1 MNTMNTPPNAMPES
15 SRDSQINDSQIV
27 APAVFAAT
35 RPFYWSLRRELWENR
50 SIYIAPL
57 AVAALILF
65 GFMISTVHLP
75 DKMRAASALDP
86 MKQHEMIEQPYDFAE
101 LLLMGT
107 FLIVAIFYCLD
118 ALHGERRDR
127 SILFWKS
134 LPVSDVTTALSKAS
148 IPLLVLPLLTWTI
161 TVATHWIMLLLGSA
175 VLLGS
180 GQSAAPL
187 WSHLPLFQMWTGLLY
202 HLVVVHGLYFA
213 PVYGWLLLVSGWAR
227 RMAFLWAGLPML
239 AIGVV
244 EKIAFNTSYFA
255 NILGSRLQG
264 GNDAGALSAP
274 GHLMDLPAV
283 LSLARFLIS
292 PGMLIGLAIFA
303 VFLGAAMRLRRYQGP
318 I

>member
-1 MNTMNTPPNAMPES
+1 MNTMNTHSNPLPES
-15 SRDSQINDSQIV
+15 SGESQVI
-27 APAVFAAT
+27 APAAFAAN
-35 RPFYWSLRRELWENR
+35 RPFFWALRRELWENR
-50 SIYIAPL
+50 SLYIAPL

-86 MKQHEMIEQPYDFAE
+86 MNQHEMIEQPYDFAE
-101 LLLMGT
+101 LLLMAT
-107 FLIVAIFYCLD
+107 YLFVAVFYCLD
-118 ALHGERRDR
+118 ALYGERRDR

-134 LPVSDVTTALSKAS
+134 LPVSDVTTVLSKAI
-148 IPLLVLPLLTWTI
+148 IPLLLLPVFIWAV
-161 TVATHWIMLLLGSA
+161 TVATQWCMLLMSSA

-180 GQSAAPL
+180 GQSAAIL
-187 WSHLPLFQMWTGLLY
+187 WRNLPLFQMWTGLLY
-202 HLVVVHGLYFA
+202 HLVVVHGFYFA

-244 EKIAFNTSYFA
+244 EKIAFNTMYFA
-255 NILGSRLQG
+255 NMLGSRLQG
-264 GNDAGALSAP
+264 GDDAGTASAP
-274 GHLMDLPAV
+274 GRMMD
-283 LSLARFLIS
+283 SLAVITLGKFLIS

-303 VFLGAAMRLRRYQGP
+303 AFLVAAIRLRRYQGP

>member
-15 SRDSQINDSQIV
+15 SRDSQINDSQVV
-27 APAVFAAT
+27 APAFLAAT

-65 GFMISTVHLP
+65 GFTISTVHLP

-101 LLLMGT
+101 LLLMAT
-107 FLIVAIFYCLD
+107 YLIIAVFYCLD

-134 LPVSDVTTALSKAS
+134 LPVSDVTTVLSKAS
-148 IPLLVLPLLTWTI
+148 IPLLVLPLLIWAITI
-161 TVATHWIMLLLGSA
+161 ATQWIMLLFSCA

-180 GQSAAPL
+180 GQSAATL
-187 WSHLPLFQMWTGLLY
+187 WRHLPLFQMWMGLLY
-202 HLVVVHGLYFA
+202 HLLFVHGFYFA
-213 PVYGWLLLVSGWAR
+213 PVYGWLMLVSGWAR

-264 GNDAGALSAP
+264 GDDAGALSAP
-274 GHLMDLPAV
+274 GQGMDPLTV
-283 LSLARFLIS
+283 LSLAKFLIS

-303 VFLGAAMRLRRYQGP
+303 VFLAAAMRLRRYQGP

>member
-15 SRDSQINDSQIV
+15 SRDSQINDSQVV
-27 APAVFAAT
+27 APAVLAAT

-86 MKQHEMIEQPYDFAE
+86 MKQDEMIEQPYDFAE

-134 LPVSDVTTALSKAS
+134 LPVSDITTVLSKAS
-148 IPLLVLPLLTWTI
+148 IPLLLLPLLTWAITI
-161 TVATHWIMLLLGSA
+161 ATQWIMLLFSSA

-180 GQSAAPL
+180 GQSAATL
-187 WSHLPLFQMWTGLLY
+187 WRHLPLFQMWMGLLY
-202 HLVVVHGLYFA
+202 HLLFVHGFYFA
-213 PVYGWLLLVSGWAR
+213 PVYGWLMLVSGWAR
-227 RMAFLWAGLPML
+227 RMAFMWAGLPLL
-239 AIGVV
+239 AISVV
-244 EKIAFNTSYFA
+244 EKIAFNTTYFA
-255 NILGSRLQG
+255 AMLGSRLAG
-264 GNDAGALSAP
+264 GEDAGALSAP
-274 GHLMDLPAV
+274 GHAMDPLTV
-283 LSLARFLIS
+283 LSLAKFLIS

-303 VFLGAAMRLRRYQGP
+303 AFLVAAMRLRRYQGP

>member
-15 SRDSQINDSQIV
+15 SRDSQINDSQV
-27 APAVFAAT
+27 AAPAVLAAT

-75 DKMRAASALDP
+75 DKMRAASTLDP

-134 LPVSDVTTALSKAS
+134 LPVSDVTTVLSKAS

-161 TVATHWIMLLLGSA
+161 TVATQWIMLLLGSA

-213 PVYGWLLLVSGWAR
+213 PVYGWLMLVSGWAR
-227 RMAFLWAGLPML
+227 RMAFMWAGLPLL
-239 AIGVV
+239 AISVV

-264 GNDAGALSAP
+264 GEDAGALSAP

-283 LSLARFLIS
+283 LSLAKFLIS

-303 VFLGAAMRLRRYQGP
+303 AFLAAAMRLRRYQGP